1 MSIETSGAS
10 ATTAAG
16 DRLGPGS
23 REMARIDLERMK
35 KYKSIIRQAGQKC
48 DVDPALIAG
57 IISRESRAGNQLVN
71 GRGDHG
77 RAFGLMQIDPQN
89 SGITPVGSWDSV
101 EHLIQA
107 TKILLSFID
116 VIKNKFPSWN
126 ANQHLKGAIAAYNMG
141 DQNVRSYETVD
152 AATTGRDY
160 SNDVVA
166 RAQWYKSE
174 GENLKYCNGFSSKL
188 QTICDHVGSMVS
200 GAVGRAQRC
209 STGSRLHGTKA
220 KVRCGLSAQRLI
232 SRITTPFLCRCHGD
246 AAGGQ
251 TRSPPTTTR
260 VSPLFMSKVTSHAA
274 LNGPGL
280 HGDDPV
286 TVLAIWQ
293 NAGMSESSVGAVV
306 VPQLV
311 SAQESVEAART
322 PVSAVVP
329 VLTAVGDEVGALAER
344 SPTHVTHVGLLP
356 WCTINVIIFKC
367 ASCVLWSRLFCCPL
381 AVKWGQVNYHVAF
394 YKCF

>member
-1 MSIETSGAS
+1 DCLKRWGTYGNIMSIETSGAS

-16 DRLGPGS
+16 DRLGPGIQGS

-166 RAQWYKSE
+166 RAQWYKR
-174 GENLKYCNGFSSKL
+174 Y
-188 QTICDHVGSMVS
+188 
-200 GAVGRAQRC
+200 
-209 STGSRLHGTKA
+209 
-220 KVRCGLSAQRLI
+220 
-232 SRITTPFLCRCHGD
+232 
-246 AAGGQ
+246 
-251 TRSPPTTTR
+251 
-260 VSPLFMSKVTSHAA
+260 
-274 LNGPGL
+274 
-280 HGDDPV
+280 
-286 TVLAIWQ
+286 
-293 NAGMSESSVGAVV
+293 
-306 VPQLV
+306 
-311 SAQESVEAART
+311 
-322 PVSAVVP
+322 
-329 VLTAVGDEVGALAER
+329 
-344 SPTHVTHVGLLP
+344 
-356 WCTINVIIFKC
+356 
-367 ASCVLWSRLFCCPL
+367 
-381 AVKWGQVNYHVAF
+381 
-394 YKCF
+394 